1 MKKFITLSVSILL
14 TLSLSAQVK
23 NIFQKKD
30 DLKDFDKR
38 TTQVVVKGNHSLDDI
53 MLIDAV
59 KKYWYLSPFE
69 ICPMDKFEQI
79 KCDTSYYFL
88 MRVDGQFSKEKEP
101 SMEFLTLLRG
111 SEDAVKGLN
120 RMPEIMSLPY
130 RTLDD
135 DSGDS
140 FAYLAPFINIIQSH
154 VVKIQERKFSSI
166 IGVSAY
172 SDNMDEAS
180 GRTILFCKE
189 DFGFEVTHEMLDEDF
204 KGKAKLVTKEEKE
217 RAIKDWDKE
226 TLVAIIVSP
235 SVNQKGA
242 YCFKMLVSTDSRE
255 LFLYKKHKM
264 MGKFGIGFT
273 PEDYKRIAAPYSF

>member
-1 MKKFITLSVSILL
+1 MKKFITLFVSVLI
-14 TLSLSAQVK
+14 TLPMFGQIKSL
-23 NIFQKKD
+23 FQKRVY
-30 DLKDFDKR
+30 LEDFEKK

-59 KKYWYLSPFE
+59 KKYWYLSPYEVCSMENFE
-69 ICPMDKFEQI
+69 KI
-79 KCDTSYYFL
+79 KGDTSYFFL

-101 SMEFLTLLRG
+101 SMEFLTLVKG
-111 SEDAVKGLN
+111 GEEAEKGLN
-120 RMPEIMSLPY
+120 HMPEILSLPY

-154 VVKIQERKFSSI
+154 IVKIQERKMSALVGI
-166 IGVSAY
+166 SAY
-172 SDNMDEAS
+172 SDGMNDA
-180 GRTILFCKE
+180 GNRTILFCKE
-189 DFGFEVTHEMLDEDF
+189 DFGFEVTQEMLDEDF
-204 KGKAKLVTKEEKE
+204 HGKAKLVTKDEKE

-226 TLVAIIVSP
+226 TLVAIIVAP

-242 YCFKMLVSTDSRE
+242 FCFKMLISTDTRE

-264 MGKFGIGFT
+264 MGKFGVGFT
-273 PEDYKRIAAPYSF
+273 NEDYKRIAAPYAF